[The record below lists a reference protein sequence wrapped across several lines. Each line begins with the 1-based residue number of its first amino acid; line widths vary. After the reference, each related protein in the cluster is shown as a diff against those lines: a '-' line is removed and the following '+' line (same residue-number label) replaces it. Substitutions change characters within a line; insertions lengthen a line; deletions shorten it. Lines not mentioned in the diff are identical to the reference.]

1 MEKRTRWPPHL
12 TESADDRPAHAPEGP
27 TSAPSRASQ
36 PAADSQVVGWIL
48 GISLVGLLLFGPGF
62 YEWARLSLMQ
72 RRLDRR
78 LAELAA
84 QHEQLEREHE
94 RLQSDATYLEGLIR
108 STFKLAQPG
117 ELVVPLDPDPHRQ

>member
-1 MEKRTRWPPHL
+1 MEKRTRW
-12 TESADDRPAHAPEGP
+12 
-27 TSAPSRASQ
+27 
-36 PAADSQVVGWIL
+36 IL
-48 GISLVGLLLFGPGF
+48 GVSVAGLVLFGPGL

-84 QHEQLEREHE
+84 QHEQLEQEHE
-94 RLQSDATYLEGLIR
+94 RLQSDATYIEGLIR

-117 ELVVPLDPDPHRQ
+117 ELVIPLDSDQRRQ